1 MQTQPATFVGNPPR
15 LFNSVVAGFNTVAGN
30 IQLILIPLAL
40 DLFLWFGP
48 HLSIKNLLQPLYE
61 EWVKTVN
68 LAGSP
73 DMRVLAEQTRP
84 AFQATI
90 EQFNLFSVIRTWP
103 VGVPSLVAPLGYAA
117 SPMGTAP
124 LSEISALDNTFLAWF
139 AILVA
144 GMALGA
150 LYFGS
155 VAFYTADQPVSPS
168 LRRAFWGISQ
178 TLALTALLVV
188 ALILIAIPLS
198 LLLTML
204 SLINVAFAQFA
215 VLLLTFFLLWT
226 LLPLVF
232 APHGIFSYGFSAI
245 NSLLTSMR
253 LVRRYLPGTGMF
265 LVVLIVLSEGL
276 NFIWQ
281 AAPENSW
288 MLLVGIAG
296 HAFVSTALLAASFI
310 YYQGGMRWMQESL
323 QQAPPTSRQ
332 A

>member
-1 MQTQPATFVGNPPR
+1 MQSQPATIVGNPPR

-48 HLSIKNLLQPLYE
+48 HLSIKQLLQPLFE
-61 EWVKTVN
+61 EWVNTVN
-68 LAGSP
+68 LAGSQ
-73 DMRVLAEQTRP
+73 DMRILAEQSRP
-84 AFQATI
+84 VFQATI
-90 EQFNLFSVIRTWP
+90 DHFNLFSVIRTWP

-117 SPMGTAP
+117 SPLGAAP
-124 LSEISALDNTFLAWF
+124 LSEITSLDSAFLAWF
-139 AILVA
+139 AILLV

-150 LYFGS
+150 LFFGS
-155 VAFYTADQPVSPS
+155 VAFYTADRPVSAS
-168 LRRAFWGISQ
+168 LHRAFWGISQ

-188 ALILIAIPLS
+188 ALVLIAIPLS
-198 LLLTML
+198 LVLTIL
-204 SLINVAFAQFA
+204 SLLNVAFAQFA
-215 VLLLTFFLLWT
+215 VLLITFFLLWA

-245 NSLLTSMR
+245 TSLLTSMR

-265 LVVLIVLSEGL
+265 LVVLIVFSEGL

-296 HAFVSTALLAASFI
+296 HAFINTALLAASFI
-310 YYQGGMRWMQESL
+310 YYQGGMRWMQENL
-323 QQAPPTSRQ
+323 QQAAPAPRQ
-332 A
+332 V